1 MRDKIAAE
9 LWRVESVDCGGPES
23 VAKGRAPEAFENQH
37 PNTRARC
44 FKFADAILAALPGMV
59 PDLVWEG
66 VEEDCFIQCDMG
78 IHSYQLCVM
87 DALER
92 SCDYAWYVVYC
103 QNGLQDAHVNTDHPQ
118 TLKAA
123 KAAANTH
130 HRAAIAKSAGWTP

>member
-1 MRDKIAAE
+1 MMRDKIAAVIVENRACQNWSNPLPADLE
-9 LWRVESVDCGGPES
+9 L
-23 VAKGRAPEAFENQH
+23 
-37 PNTRARC
+37 
-44 FKFADAILAALPGMV
+44 ADAILAALPGMV

-66 VEEDCFIQCDMG
+66 VEDDCFIQCDMG

-123 KAAANTH
+123 KAAANAH
-130 HRAAIAKSAGWTP
+130 HRAAIAKAAGWTNG